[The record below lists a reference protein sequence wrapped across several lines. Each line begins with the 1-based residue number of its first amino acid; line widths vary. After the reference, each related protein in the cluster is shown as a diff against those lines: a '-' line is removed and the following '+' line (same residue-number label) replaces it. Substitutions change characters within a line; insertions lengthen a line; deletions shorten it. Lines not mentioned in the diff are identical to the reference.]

1 MSLKLYVLCWQDLL
15 CYLIDDGGF
24 LVMSNQRDHW
34 KKVGLFFFF
43 ICVHTL
49 SLCLI
54 IIWSD
59 ANTVFTFLSN
69 LDCIVYCSIFS

>member
-1 MSLKLYVLCWQDLL
+1 MSLKPYVLCWQDLL

-34 KKVGLFFFF
+34 KKVGLFYIFF
-43 ICVHTL
+43 ICVYTL
-49 SLCLI
+49 GLCLM

-59 ANTVFTFLSN
+59 ANKCITFLSN
-69 LDCIVYCSIFS
+69 